1 MQKTLNEILF
11 VGTGGFIGASLRY
24 LISTHSAKVLGNQF
38 PYGTLLVNVMGG
50 ILIGF
55 ILELALTTD
64 IISPDMKL
72 FLTTGIL
79 GGLTTFSTF
88 SYETMTL
95 FTNGSYWVALLNTG
109 LNLVLS
115 FMGVVLGKYVAHFVK

>member
-24 LISTHSAKVLGNQF
+24 LISAHSAKVLGNQF

-88 SYETMTL
+88 SYETMTF